1 MPGAAIYIAP
11 QGQPTAPA
19 IRTPITLGCSE
30 AFRGQTKHG
39 GGDYAQAHRRP
50 HVYAHVEDLRYLP
63 ISRADSLWAILAMH
77 NGPQNESSIGKP
89 FGPEYLAV
97 LRIRAMGHLEVY
109 EFDDASAAK

>member
-19 IRTPITLGCSE
+19 VRTHITLGCSE

-63 ISRADSLWAILAMH
+63 ISRADSLWAIRAMH
-77 NGPQNESSIGKP
+77 NGPQDGSSI
-89 FGPEYLAV
+89 
-97 LRIRAMGHLEVY
+97 
-109 EFDDASAAK
+109 D

>member
-19 IRTPITLGCSE
+19 VRTHITLGCSE
-30 AFRGQTKHG
+30 AFQGQPKHG

-50 HVYAHVEDLRYLP
+50 HVYAHVENLRYLP
-63 ISRADSLWAILAMH
+63 ISRADLLWAMRAMH
-77 NGPQNESSIGKP
+77 NGPQDGSSIGEP

-97 LRIRAMGHLEVY
+97 LRIRAMGHLAVY